1 MKNITK
7 APVPRQDAGGFPED
21 VTILLQLLNA
31 NSGPTPDDAPWT
43 REAWQM
49 VNALVYALCYQWLRD
64 SIPLSWQAIND
75 AMPLDR
81 MTVLYQE
88 ALKQNWRKEGYQPL
102 EKYLSGL
109 PGFEEACHSG
119 RWPEEAWRQHGYLV
133 QQYRMFPLGPG

>member
-7 APVPRQDAGGFPED
+7 APVPRQDTTGFPED

-49 VNALVYALCYQWLRD
+49 VNALVYALCYQWLQD
-64 SIPLSWQAIND
+64 KTPLSRQAIND
-75 AMPLDR
+75 ALPLNK
-81 MTVLYQE
+81 MLALYRE

-109 PGFEEACHSG
+109 PGFEEACNSG
-119 RWPEEAWRQHGYLV
+119 RWPEEACRRHAYLV
-133 QQYRMFPLGPG
+133 QQYRMFPV